1 MQKQYEVK
9 QAKILRQCFVVF
21 FVFFERFDYNFTGM
35 KFVFTKHAI
44 EKFIE
49 LEMLGWV
56 ITKDKVKRTIKKPRW
71 HGVSRHGQETAMSL
85 VDTKHIVAQVL
96 ETIATPDR
104 IV

>member
-1 MQKQYEVK
+1 M
-9 QAKILRQCFVVF
+9 
-21 FVFFERFDYNFTGM
+21 FFERFDYNFIGM

-85 VDTKHIVAQVL
+85 VDTKHIVRVVFNR
-96 ETIATPDR
+96 EGDIIKIITFHIARRGKYESTL
-104 IV
+104 